1 MSELRLQEHE
11 IRVLKLLSDGKRR
24 TASEISGELGLDHI
38 AVIRATSRLGN
49 GGMLEI
55 EDEKK
60 VIPRLT
66 KEGKEVL
73 KKGLPE
79 KNLVLEIGN
88 RKVEI
93 KKISLEDKEIAIG
106 WSRKKQLIDMDEIN
120 GRIFLSVTKHGKEY
134 LSRESPEEILLNKVG
149 RGVPVDKKELEN
161 LRRRKFVTLDYKTVR
176 WAEINKKGLE
186 LADRIEYVE
195 EVSQI
200 TPELLASGGW
210 KNVKLRKYNVMAP
223 VVERN
228 PGKRHPLR
236 MLEDEIRRVW
246 TELGFA
252 EMKGPM
258 IESEF
263 WNFDLLFM
271 PQGHPSRE
279 LMETLFSKNPRKTKL
294 PKKELVER
302 VRQIHENG
310 GNTGSDGWQYK
321 WLKDVARRAIFRTH
335 TTATSYRY
343 LARIRYLAKDFDLPA
358 KFFCID
364 RVFRNEAID
373 KTHLPEFNQ
382 IEGFV
387 IAEKLNL
394 KNHLGALKQFYEKMG
409 IAEIRFKPTY
419 NPYTEPSAEIFG
431 YHPSLKRW
439 VEIGNS
445 GMFRP
450 ETLIPLDLND
460 VQVLAWG
467 LALERLAMIL
477 FEITDIRQLLGH
489 TVDMDWLRRFP
500 VYPRILR

>member
-1 MSELRLQEHE
+1 M
-11 IRVLKLLSDGKRR
+11 LSDGKRR
-24 TASEISGELGLDHI
+24 TVSEISHALDLDHI

-49 GGMLEI
+49 SGMLKI
-55 EDEKK
+55 KDERI

-66 KEGKEVL
+66 DEAREVL
-73 KKGLPE
+73 KRGLPE
-79 KNLVLEIGN
+79 KRLISEIGN
-88 RKVEI
+88 KKVEI
-93 KKISLEDKEIAIG
+93 GKISLEDKDIAIG
-106 WSRKKQLIDMDEIN
+106 WSRRKNLIDIEKI
-120 GRIFLSVTKHGKEY
+120 GGKLFLSVTKQGKEY
-134 LSRESPEEILLNKVG
+134 LTKESPEEVLLKEVN
-149 RGVPVDKKELEN
+149 RGEDVEKKELQK
-161 LRRRKFVTLDYKTVR
+161 LRKRKLVSLEYKTVR
-176 WAEINKKGLE
+176 WARISKEGKE
-186 LADRIEYVE
+186 LADRTEYVQE
-195 EVSQI
+195 ISQI
-200 TPELLASGGW
+200 TPDLLASGKW
-210 KNVKLRKYNVMAP
+210 RNAKLRKYNVMAP

-228 PGKRHPLR
+228 PGKRHPLT
-236 MLEDEIRRVW
+236 MLENEIRRVW
-246 TELGFA
+246 AELGFV

-258 IESEF
+258 IESSF

-271 PQGHPSRE
+271 PQDHPSRDE
-279 LMETLFSKNPRKTKL
+279 METLFPKNPRKTKL
-294 PKKELVER
+294 PKDQLVRR
-302 VRQIHENG
+302 VKQTHENG
-310 GNTGSDGWQYK
+310 WITGSDGWKYD
-321 WLKDVARRAIFRTH
+321 WLKDAARRAIFRTH
-335 TTATSYRY
+335 TTATSFRY
-343 LARIRYLAKDFDLPA
+343 LARIRYLATDFDLPA

-409 IAEIRFKPTY
+409 ITEIRFKPTY

-450 ETLIPLDLND
+450 ETLAPLDLND

-477 FEITDIRQLLGH
+477 YEITDIRQLLGP
-489 TVDMDWLRRFP
+489 TVDIDWLRRFP